1 MHTKNMQVLSK
12 LRKRYYFS
20 VLESIFNQYCQQHG
34 IAAVGNYLTE
44 IMRKAEPAINNLI
57 EERKREGIISNAD
70 QSRKSVAGNGFQ
82 SLVFLTLATMQLNKL
97 IPARVIFSLNPANH
111 PIMSQFAIINVG
123 GEILRPD
130 MDLMAYTEE
139 CERVTI
145 YSLKTSIRE
154 RAGQTHRWKL
164 LMDIATAQDA
174 ESIRC
179 KYKISYTG
187 ERKFFMNFI
196 TADFYDEITAPQQRG
211 MLGFFDRV
219 YVTKPAKFEKPVLN
233 FFYIARD
240 LSAIYGV

>member
-1 MHTKNMQVLSK
+1 MHTKNMQVLSE

-57 EERKREGIISNAD
+57 EERKREGIICNTD

-97 IPARVIFSLNPANH
+97 ISARVIFSLNPENH
-111 PIMSQFAIINVG
+111 PIISQFAVINVG
-123 GEILRPD
+123 GEMLKPD

-139 CERVTI
+139 CETVTI

-174 ESIRC
+174 ESIRR
-179 KYKISYTG
+179 KYNISYTG
-187 ERKFFMNFI
+187 GRKFSMNFI
-196 TADFYDEITAPQQRG
+196 TTNFYNEITAPQKRG
-211 MLGFFDRV
+211 MLVFFDRV
-219 YVTKPAKFEKPVLN
+219 YLTKPRKFKPPVLN
-233 FFYIARD
+233 FSHIAKD
-240 LSAIYGV
+240 LFAIYGV